1 MEKELLGN
9 ITWDDEWSGKMT
21 LPNGEIAEFSI
32 EVYEPGDAVIKA
44 ARNTLK
50 FLITNETLIRHKIAV
65 SMRELY
71 NESWL
76 DENTMTAEELA
87 QSITLHSVQVW
98 EDGGNLSYTTDDP
111 DLFAGHWIQVLFD
124 ANGEIGKPEIEG

>member
-1 MEKELLGN
+1 
-9 ITWDDEWSGKMT
+9 MT
-21 LPNGEIAEFSI
+21 LPKGETAEFSI
-32 EVYEPGDAVIKA
+32 AVYEPGDAVIEA

-98 EDGGNLSYTTDDP
+98 EDGGDLLHTANDP
-111 DLFAGHWIQVLFD
+111 DLFGGHWIQVPFD
-124 ANGEIGKPEIEG
+124 AKGEIGKPEIEG

>member
-1 MEKELLGN
+1 
-9 ITWDDEWSGKMT
+9 
-21 LPNGEIAEFSI
+21 
-32 EVYEPGDAVIKA
+32 
-44 ARNTLK
+44 
-50 FLITNETLIRHKIAV
+50 
-65 SMRELY
+65 MRELY

-76 DENTMTAEELA
+76 DENTMTPEELA

-111 DLFAGHWIQVLFD
+111 DLFSGHWIQVLFD